1 MLCLLSALR
10 ALTVTLTLTPS
21 GPVDDPIISDQCD
34 QLTVSSI
41 SIQQLQE
48 LSPRQSSVASKAI
61 ENCAPA
67 AEGAA
72 VVV

>member
-1 MLCLLSALR
+1 MLSALR

-34 QLTVSSI
+34 QLSVSST
-41 SIQQLQE
+41 SIQQRQE
-48 LSPRQSSVASKAI
+48 PSPRQSSVASKAI
-61 ENCAPA
+61 ESCSPA

-72 VVV
+72 VVAQFI